1 MPRILIKDQAEQKTI
16 ILLPPPPPFSPK
28 EIIKSDQLSWTPPQ
42 ITDQHQPQWNYAI
55 HIVVEIT
62 ILPIKERGV
71 ATEK

>member
-28 EIIKSDQLSWTPPQ
+28 EIIKSDQLSWTPQ
-42 ITDQHQPQWNYAI
+42 ITDQQQHQWNYAI
-55 HIVVEIT
+55 HAVVEIT